1 MIMNYIS
8 EEVVKATVAD
18 MKVEVRKHLEYC
30 GAGHLSDE
38 VNKIIRE
45 TLNKVL
51 ERHNPWI

>member
-1 MIMNYIS
+1 MNYIS
-8 EEVVKATVAD
+8 EDVVKATVAD

-38 VNKIIRE
+38 VNQIIRN

-51 ERHNPWI
+51 AEKNIWI